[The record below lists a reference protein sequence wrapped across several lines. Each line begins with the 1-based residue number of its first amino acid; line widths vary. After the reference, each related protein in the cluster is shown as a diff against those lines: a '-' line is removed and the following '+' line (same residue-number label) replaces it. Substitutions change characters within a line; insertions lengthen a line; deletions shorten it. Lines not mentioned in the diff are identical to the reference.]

1 MTVNLTGGRISGRRK
16 RLRLIGGL
24 LLVAISLLPSPSR
37 AGEVRAFSLQAA
49 REFAVENSFE
59 ARRSQIDVQTARQKL
74 KETVAVGLP
83 QISSAVTYSNN
94 LRLPT
99 SLIPNFFEGKPD
111 EKIPIQFGTQHNATA
126 NVQVQQL
133 VFNGSYFVGLQ
144 TAGLYQQVADYGLE
158 RTRLQVQETVTGTYY
173 LILVTAESERILKST
188 LNNIAKTAFEI
199 RELHREGF
207 LSETDADLIQITVNQ
222 IENTLRTLEKQ
233 RDIAEKLLK
242 FQMGLDLEEDIALTD
257 TLDAIV
263 GQVDVASILVSEF
276 NPAESVDLKLVEG
289 QARLAE
295 LALKNEKAKSL
306 PTISAFFTYQQ
317 NAFRSQ
323 FDFFNFDRNW
333 FPFQILGINIS
344 LPLFR
349 SGAQSARIQ
358 QAGLAAEQAR
368 NSALQATRG
377 LQLDDE
383 QTQTRLSSARDN
395 LRTMKANLGLA
406 GKVYEATL
414 EKFREGLAS
423 SMELT
428 QASDKHLQAQSSYI
442 LALLDLLNAKNRLDR
457 IRQAF

>member
-83 QISSAVTYSNN
+83 QITSAVSYNNN

-99 SLIPNFFEGKPD
+99 SLIPNFFEGKPE

-126 NVQVQQL
+126 NLQIQQL

-144 TAGLYQQVADYGLE
+144 TAGLYQQVADHGLE
-158 RTRLQVQETVTGTYY
+158 RTRLQVRETVTGTYH
-173 LILVTAESERILKST
+173 LILVTAENERILKST
-188 LNNIAKTAFEI
+188 LDNITKTAGEI

-242 FQMGLDLEEDIALTD
+242 FQMGLDLEEDITLTD
-257 TLDAIV
+257 SLQTIIGNIDIASALD
-263 GQVDVASILVSEF
+263 SEF
-276 NPAESVDLKLVEG
+276 NPAESVDIKLVEG

-295 LALKNEKAKSL
+295 LALKNEKVKSL
-306 PTISAFFTYQQ
+306 PTVSAFFTYQQ

-344 LPLFR
+344 LPVFR

-368 NSALQATRG
+368 NTALQAARG
-377 LQLDDE
+377 LELEDVQAR
-383 QTQTRLSSARDN
+383 TRLSSALDN
-395 LRTMKANLGLA
+395 RRTMEANLALA
-406 GKVYEATL
+406 EKVYDVTQ
-414 EKFREGLAS
+414 EKYREGLAS
-423 SMELT
+423 SLELT

-442 LALLDLLNAKNRLDR
+442 QALLDLLNAKNRLDR
-457 IRQAF
+457 IRQAY

>member
-24 LLVAISLLPSPSR
+24 LLAAIPLLPLPAR

-83 QISSAVTYSNN
+83 QITSAVTYNNN

-126 NVQVQQL
+126 NVQLQQL

-144 TAGLYQQVADYGLE
+144 TAGLYQQVADHGLE
-158 RTRLQVQETVTGTYY
+158 RTRLQVRETVTGTYY
-173 LILVTAESERILKST
+173 LILVTAENERILKST
-188 LNNIAKTAFEI
+188 LDNITKTAGEI

-242 FQMGLDLEEDIALTD
+242 FQMGLDLEEDITLTD
-257 TLDAIV
+257 SLQTIIRNVDIASALD
-263 GQVDVASILVSEF
+263 SEF

-295 LALKNEKAKSL
+295 LALKNEKVKSL
-306 PTISAFFTYQQ
+306 PTVSAFFTYQQ

-344 LPLFR
+344 LPVFR

-368 NSALQATRG
+368 NTALQAARG
-377 LQLDDE
+377 LELEDE
-383 QTQTRLSSARDN
+383 QARTRLSSALDN
-395 LRTMKANLGLA
+395 RRTMEANLALA
-406 GKVYEATL
+406 ERVYDVTR
-414 EKFREGLAS
+414 EKYREGLAS
-423 SMELT
+423 SLELT

-442 LALLDLLNAKNRLDR
+442 QALLDLLNAKNRLDR
-457 IRQAF
+457 IRQAY

>member
-24 LLVAISLLPSPSR
+24 LLAAIPLLPSTSR

-83 QISSAVTYSNN
+83 QISSAVTYNNN

-99 SLIPNFFEGKPD
+99 SLIPNFFEGKPE

-126 NVQVQQL
+126 NVQIQQL

-144 TAGLYQQVADYGLE
+144 TAGLYQQVADHGLE
-158 RTRLQVQETVTGTYY
+158 RTRLQVRETVTGTYY
-173 LILVTAESERILKST
+173 LILVTAENERILKST
-188 LNNIAKTAFEI
+188 LDNITKTAGEI

-242 FQMGLDLEEDIALTD
+242 FQMGLDLEEDITLTD
-257 TLDAIV
+257 SLQTIIRNVDIASALD
-263 GQVDVASILVSEF
+263 SEF

-295 LALKNEKAKSL
+295 LALKNEKVKSL
-306 PTISAFFTYQQ
+306 PTVSAFFTYQQ

-344 LPLFR
+344 LPVFR

-368 NSALQATRG
+368 NTALQAARG
-377 LQLDDE
+377 LELEDE
-383 QTQTRLSSARDN
+383 QARTRLSSALDN
-395 LRTMKANLGLA
+395 RRTMEANLALA
-406 GKVYEATL
+406 ERVYDVTR
-414 EKFREGLAS
+414 EKYREGLAS
-423 SMELT
+423 SLELT

-442 LALLDLLNAKNRLDR
+442 QALLDLLNAKNRLDR
-457 IRQAF
+457 IRQAY